1 MRKNKYLCILIIA
14 LVVLACGV
22 SLFTTQVGKDD
33 KNKSVVIY
41 ETEKDF
47 VSQGDSSFSETV
59 SGDGKVEPDD
69 SIIMITEYSEEKAEL
84 QSCDAFV
91 CALFSGS
98 KYDISVYESIQDSIT
113 SKVSA
118 VSPSSGFIAR
128 QANINYSGITEAD
141 EEGNVGYIAIVDV
154 YCLDLD
160 NNSYS
165 YDIVVKM
172 DLDSSKAVSNFEL
185 YMFK

>member
-1 MRKNKYLCILIIA
+1 MRKNKYLYFWIIGLVLI
-14 LVVLACGV
+14 VCGV
-22 SLFTTQVGKDD
+22 SLIVNGLRKSD

-41 ETEKDF
+41 DTEQDF
-47 VSQGDSSFSETV
+47 VSQGDSSSDEID
-59 SGDGKVEPDD
+59 SDESKVEPDD
-69 SIIMITEYSEEKAEL
+69 SVVMITEYSEEKAEL

-98 KYDISVYESIQDSIT
+98 KYDMSVYESIQDSIT

-118 VSPSSGFIAR
+118 VSPSSNFVAR
-128 QANINYSGITEAD
+128 QANINYSGITEED
-141 EEGNVGYIAIVDV
+141 EEGNIGYIAIVDV

-172 DLDSSKAVSNFEL
+172 NLDSNKAVSNFEL